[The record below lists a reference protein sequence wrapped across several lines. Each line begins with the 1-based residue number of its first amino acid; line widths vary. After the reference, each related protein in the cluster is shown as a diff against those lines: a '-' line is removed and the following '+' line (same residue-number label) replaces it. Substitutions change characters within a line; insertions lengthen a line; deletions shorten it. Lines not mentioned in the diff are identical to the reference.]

1 MASVGGCV
9 TRFWADQRE
18 PQGNAI
24 DGQQR
29 VTAVGMDE
37 TAWFDRSVE
46 GNAQPDAQ
54 EAVAAQK
61 INDLIAELFEWA
73 KITKGPPVLEEK
85 RGQKTDA
92 EKWSGRAD

>member
-1 MASVGGCV
+1 
-9 TRFWADQRE
+9 
-18 PQGNAI
+18 
-24 DGQQR
+24 
-29 VTAVGMDE
+29 MDE
-37 TAWFDRSVE
+37 IAVVILPWFGRSVE

-73 KITKGPPVLEEK
+73 KITKNPPVSEEK

>member
-1 MASVGGCV
+1 M

-24 DGQQR
+24 YGQQR
-29 VTAVGMDE
+29 VAAGGMDE
-37 TAWFDRSVE
+37 IAVVILPWFGRSVE

-61 INDLIAELFEWA
+61 INELIAELFEWA
-73 KITKGPPVLEEK
+73 KITKNPPVSEEK

>member
-1 MASVGGCV
+1 
-9 TRFWADQRE
+9 
-18 PQGNAI
+18 
-24 DGQQR
+24 
-29 VTAVGMDE
+29 MDE

-73 KITKGPPVLEEK
+73 KITKGPPVSEEK
-85 RGQKTDA
+85 RA
-92 EKWSGRAD
+92 EN